1 MFANKLT
8 DLDDFLTPAVECIK
22 PLQRP
27 NQSNPKDNSA
37 ENQPAKIDLS
47 DDLTDF

>member
-27 NQSNPKDNSA
+27 TNQQTAEENKSNINSV
-37 ENQPAKIDLS
+37 
-47 DDLTDF
+47 